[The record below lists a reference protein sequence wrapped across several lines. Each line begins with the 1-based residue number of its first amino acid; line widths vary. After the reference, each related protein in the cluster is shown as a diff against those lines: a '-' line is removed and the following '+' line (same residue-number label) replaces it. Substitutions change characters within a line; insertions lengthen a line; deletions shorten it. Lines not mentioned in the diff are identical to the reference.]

1 MFEQIASCNFLLNEN
16 QKLNYE
22 RVKYHIAYLEIK
34 VEKTLYVA
42 LNTKHN
48 LYLTAH
54 LQTWNNVEGNCA
66 AVSEQHYA
74 NT

>member
-1 MFEQIASCNFLLNEN
+1 MKTRN
-16 QKLNYE
+16 LNYE

-42 LNTKHN
+42 LHTKHN